1 MYRTVV
7 YLTLFANY
15 GKSFQNAFVLYGTY
29 VQYNLEPVILTLLL
43 RSLSREWKNKKP
55 LTFSVMA
62 KPVSTLK

>member
-1 MYRTVV
+1 MLLYP
-7 YLTLFANY
+7 
-15 GKSFQNAFVLYGTY
+15 VLYGTY

-62 KPVSTLK
+62 KPLRIHLEVES